1 MKELKK
7 EIVRHIGVI
16 SEHMDELT
24 SRMKFYDGRIMEL
37 TSLISNTAVV
47 NKPVSNNKT
56 NDSNVEI
63 SNGLID
69 SLESIKNL
77 IVLDPYK
84 AKIELENLILS
95 IKKD

>member
-1 MKELKK
+1 MEENKELTFST
-7 EIVRHIGVI
+7 E
-16 SEHMDELT
+16 
-24 SRMKFYDGRIMEL
+24 KFTYENVDQLFSAIFN
-37 TSLISNTAVV
+37 SKI
-47 NKPVSNNKT
+47 VSNNKT